1 MADVINVAIGAM
13 LGVILAD
20 SPIFKSDILK
30 IEDMYPLTLFLLLV
44 IMFACNIWIT
54 TRSYA
59 RNHYHLFYISIALY
73 IAMEVWIFLMNTY
86 DTSLLPA
93 GQQGFVALFTGK
105 AHVWTFILLTSVWLP
120 SNVFGALL
128 DSAHEK

>member
-86 DTSLLPA
+86 DTSLLPNK
-93 GQQGFVALFTGK
+93 GLSHFLRVK
-105 AHVWTFILLTSVWLP
+105 P
-120 SNVFGALL
+120 MFGRSSFSLVYGYRRMSL
-128 DSAHEK
+128 ERY